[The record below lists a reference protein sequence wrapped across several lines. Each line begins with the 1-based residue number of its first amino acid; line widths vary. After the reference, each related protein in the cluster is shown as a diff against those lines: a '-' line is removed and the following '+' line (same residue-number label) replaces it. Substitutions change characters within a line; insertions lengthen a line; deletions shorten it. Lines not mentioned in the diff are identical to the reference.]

1 MEEKV
6 INKNLDFFSL
16 NKKARTHNK
25 RNMMENKNN
34 GIMKKL
40 ENKNTCYMIILLIFA
55 AALFIENHFVIT
67 SKKRSKYFLAHDCLI
82 STNYLSSSKSL

>member
-16 NKKARTHNK
+16 NKKARTNNK

-34 GIMKKL
+34 GIM
-40 ENKNTCYMIILLIFA
+40 
-55 AALFIENHFVIT
+55 
-67 SKKRSKYFLAHDCLI
+67 
-82 STNYLSSSKSL
+82 